1 MYIQKGKTE
10 KGKIDMNITLWTI
23 YITKINVCNRQA
35 LAPTRYST
43 SQLF

>member
-1 MYIQKGKTE
+1 MYIQKRKTE